1 MTVIFDVIIWLAIV
15 TVVGLTV
22 LPSLRIAHGFVR
34 GGDFPRQQLLVI
46 ALFLVPVVWLVGLPG
61 QGFAWLLL
69 VAATGV
75 QVFHIGR
82 YLPVWRSQS
91 VEPCA
96 QDDLAEDRMISL
108 LAANVKLSNREYSYL
123 VDLARDRQ
131 PDILMALETDQAWCD
146 ALEDLS
152 DIYPYRNAFPLD
164 TGYGMKILSRHEIS
178 DATFVERV
186 VEKVPSFN
194 ATVTLPSGDAFRLH
208 VVHPEPPVPHHSTEG
223 RDAELAHVAFEVRNE
238 TLPVIVSGDLN
249 DVAWSIT
256 TRRFQKISG
265 LLDPRVGRGFYNS
278 FSARSSLMRW
288 PLDHLFHSAEFRIV
302 DMGRWPDIMSDH
314 YPMYFKLLLTPTEEV
329 EAAPEKADA
338 EEKAEAKEMIEDEQA
353 DDREAIGSDWED
365 EEEKEKS

>member
-1 MTVIFDVIIWLAIV
+1 
-15 TVVGLTV
+15 
-22 LPSLRIAHGFVR
+22 
-34 GGDFPRQQLLVI
+34 
-46 ALFLVPVVWLVGLPG
+46 
-61 QGFAWLLL
+61 
-69 VAATGV
+69 
-75 QVFHIGR
+75 
-82 YLPVWRSQS
+82 
-91 VEPCA
+91 
-96 QDDLAEDRMISL
+96 
-108 LAANVKLSNREYSYL
+108 
-123 VDLARDRQ
+123 
-131 PDILMALETDQAWCD
+131 
-146 ALEDLS
+146 
-152 DIYPYRNAFPLD
+152 
-164 TGYGMKILSRHEIS
+164 MKILSRHEIS